1 MLGLLYALQ
10 SPYETCHAERGS
22 SAMNRKERRAASKRD
37 QRSAVSGSAP
47 ARSRDPDQQVA
58 EARRHYD
65 EGRLAPART
74 ILQDT
79 LARNSAHLASLNL
92 LGLIEQSSGRHAA
105 AVRLIKKAI
114 HGDPYNAAS
123 HYNIGLSYQAMDMR
137 AEAASHFREAIALKL
152 SGKGIGDF
160 ILQNP
165 AVITC
170 LERIAAM
177 WPARPTMAT
186 LFGATGIDPVAQDVF
201 LCSALEATRLHGP
214 ALETFLT
221 ELRYALL
228 QLAVGGAPGFA
239 DIPDTATGL
248 CSALA
253 QQCFINE
260 YIFAQGDD
268 EAGQADG
275 LSDLLQTRLGA
286 TGEVPPFLLAIV
298 AAYRPLCALPGADA
312 LLERRWPAVI
322 DGLLRQQ
329 VREPREEMQDRAS
342 IPAVTAIADGVS
354 TQVRQQ
360 YEENPYPRWT
370 IVPRR
375 VPPLADRPDGTG
387 DAPPRDILVAGCG
400 TGRNAIMTAQSHPNA
415 GILAVDISLSSL
427 AYARRKTREAGLRSI
442 DYAHA
447 DITELRS
454 IERRFDHI
462 EAIGVLHHLADPK
475 EGWRILKSLLRPGG
489 LMVIGL
495 YSAIARRGIN
505 AARAFVKERGYQAT
519 AGDIRACRQELI
531 RRESDMLHPELTDIA
546 DFYSMSEC
554 RDLLFHVMEHQFT
567 IPDIKAFLADEG
579 LVFVGF
585 ELDDTVAD
593 KFQEQYPG
601 DDALADLDRWQAFEA
616 ANPRTFIEMYVL
628 HARSDA

>member
-1 MLGLLYALQ
+1 
-10 SPYETCHAERGS
+10 
-22 SAMNRKERRAASKRD
+22 MNRKERRAASKRD
-37 QRSAVSGSAP
+37 QRSAVSGLAQ
-47 ARSRDPDQQVA
+47 ARPRDADQQVA

-65 EGRLAPART
+65 EGRLAQART

-79 LARNSAHLASLNL
+79 LARQPAHLASLNL
-92 LGLIEQSSGRHAA
+92 LGLVEQSAGRHAA

-114 HGDPYNAAS
+114 HDDPYNAAS
-123 HYNIGLSYQAMDMR
+123 HYNVGLSYQAMDMR

-152 SGKGIGDF
+152 SGKDIGGF

-165 AVITC
+165 AIIAC

-186 LFGATGIDPVAQDVF
+186 LFGATGIDPVAGDVF
-201 LCSALEATRLHGP
+201 LCCALEATRLHGG

-228 QLAVGGAPGFA
+228 QLAVTGAPGLA
-239 DIPDTATGL
+239 DIPDTATRL

-268 EAGQADG
+268 EARQVDA
-275 LSDLLQTRLGA
+275 LSDLLQAKLGA
-286 TGEVPPFLLAIV
+286 TGEVPPFLLAII
-298 AAYRPLCALPGADA
+298 AAYRPLYVLPGADA

-322 DGLLRQQ
+322 DSLLRQQ

-342 IPAVTAIADGVS
+342 IPAITAIADGVS
-354 TQVRQQ
+354 AQVRQQ

-375 VPPLADRPDGTG
+375 VPPLADRPDEAG
-387 DAPPRDILVAGCG
+387 DAPAPREILIAGCG
-400 TGRNAIMTAQSHPNA
+400 TGRNAIMAAQSHPNA
-415 GILAVDISLSSL
+415 GILAVDISLASL
-427 AYARRKTREAGLRSI
+427 AYARRKTREAGLSNI

-454 IERRFDHI
+454 IERRFDRI

-505 AARAFVKERGYQAT
+505 AARALVKERGYQAT

-531 RRESDMLHPELTDIA
+531 RRESDMLNPELTDIT

-567 IPDIKAFLADEG
+567 IPDIKAFLAAEG
-579 LVFVGF
+579 LTFVGF
-585 ELDDTVAD
+585 ALDDTVAD
-593 KFQEQYPG
+593 KFQERFPD

-628 HARSDA
+628 HARLGA

>member
-1 MLGLLYALQ
+1 
-10 SPYETCHAERGS
+10 
-22 SAMNRKERRAASKRD
+22 MNRKERRAASKRD
-37 QRSAVSGSAP
+37 QRSAVSGSAH
-47 ARSRDPDQQVA
+47 ARSRDADQQVA

-65 EGRLAPART
+65 EGRLAQART

-79 LARNSAHLASLNL
+79 LARQPTHLASLNL
-92 LGLIEQSSGRHAA
+92 LGLVEQSSGRHAA
-105 AVRLIKKAI
+105 AVRLMKKAI
-114 HGDPYNAAS
+114 DGDAYNAAS

-152 SGKGIGDF
+152 SGKDIGDF
-160 ILQNP
+160 ILQNSVVV
-165 AVITC
+165 AC
-170 LERIAAM
+170 LDRLAAM
-177 WPARPTMAT
+177 WPARPTVAT
-186 LFGATGIDPVAQDVF
+186 LFGESGIDPVAADVF
-201 LCSALEATRLHGP
+201 LCCALETTRLHGP

-221 ELRYALL
+221 ALRYALL
-228 QLAVGGAPGFA
+228 QLAVAASPGFA
-239 DIPDTATGL
+239 DISDTATGL

-268 EAGQADG
+268 ETRQADA
-275 LSDLLQTRLGA
+275 LSDLLQAKFDA

-298 AAYRPLCALPGADA
+298 AAYRPLSALPGADA
-312 LLERRWPAVI
+312 LLERQWPAVI

-329 VREPREEMQDRAS
+329 VREPREEIQDRAS
-342 IPAVTAIADGVS
+342 IPAITTIANGVS
-354 TQVRQQ
+354 AQVRQQ

-375 VPPLADRPDGTG
+375 VPPPADRPDQAD
-387 DAPPRDILVAGCG
+387 DAPAPRDILVAGCG
-400 TGRNAIMTAQSHPNA
+400 TGRNAIMTAQSHPDA
-415 GILAVDISLSSL
+415 RILAVDISLASL
-427 AYARRKTREAGLRSI
+427 AYARRKTRESGLRNI

-454 IERRFDHI
+454 IDRRFDRV

-475 EGWRILKSLLRPGG
+475 EGWRILTSLLRPGG

-531 RRESDMLHPELTDIA
+531 RRESDMLLPELAGI
-546 DFYSMSEC
+546 
-554 RDLLFHVMEHQFT
+554 RRLLFHE
-567 IPDIKAFLADEG
+567 
-579 LVFVGF
+579 
-585 ELDDTVAD
+585 
-593 KFQEQYPG
+593 
-601 DDALADLDRWQAFEA
+601 
-616 ANPRTFIEMYVL
+616 
-628 HARSDA
+628 